1 MRIKEIQIEGF
12 RGINR
17 PIRLSLDRGMVVIS
31 GPNGA
36 GKTSIFQG
44 VEWCLFGK
52 LDLSGT
58 EFQREDAIV
67 NDFHLGEEARVILTL
82 DDGTVV
88 TRTRNKKARTS
99 FGGKRDSKLTV
110 ARGGKQLEDEEAQE
124 AVAELMALSA
134 DDFGAVVH
142 LRQETIRDFIQGT
155 PAQRSVTIDKMIGL
169 FHLRELISGL
179 DPKTIDKE
187 IAELE
192 KRMTSI
198 DQTMIQATI
207 LGRAAVRDQEEALEK
222 EGITCDHISDLGA
235 VSGLEAISSQLTD
248 LATSLH
254 VPVPALGTLAVDAG
268 RQVLAQAREAVEN
281 LAEQRFTEHSQLE
294 ERISGLTGLR
304 SDLERAAKD
313 LELLAGVDVEVLKA
327 QRGAAAARKRE
338 LEAKLPSLNARSSR
352 LVQLKHQIEAVE
364 SALEEVQSRLKSLGS
379 VQDAEAKLQ
388 ETRRDI
394 EEVAAAERAERP
406 LENLLPAAAEY
417 LDAARPE
424 RCPVC
429 QQAIRDLLGTI
440 LRLREEIQASKEAQR
455 IQQLES
461 RYRVLQANERQ
472 QEQIILD
479 IREAEKTLSLR
490 QKETA
495 NLRAQLEKITGRP
508 PTEPLGEFGTR
519 ELTATMNEIGCLQ
532 QQISESGITVTT
544 TEGQLRSL
552 EEKQSQLQYS
562 RQQAASAL
570 DIPVDTEDLIT
581 PLRESVQHCNERI
594 EDLQRLADAFPAL
607 NRAINRVERIL
618 DVLEARQ
625 RLSRL
630 EKEFPTAV
638 NEKEALQRAVTE
650 LNDLK
655 LALQDI
661 YQAAT
666 EHQRSIVDG
675 ALAALAP
682 AINARYSR
690 IIGHPEYAELQIQPE
705 EEKRGVYMYWIVA
718 RNTSGTHSTYVT
730 TRFST
735 SQRNVA
741 AVAIFLAMADYLP
754 HDLNVMMIDDPTQ
767 SMDPDHRKALA
778 QFFAEES
785 AKKQVIVATEDP
797 VFADTILQASAN
809 PLYCQLG
816 PWTSQ
821 GVTPFS

>member
-1 MRIKEIQIEGF
+1 MRITEIQIEGF

-17 PIRLSLDRGMVVIS
+17 PVTLPLDRGMVVIS

-36 GKTSIFQG
+36 GKTSVFQA

-67 NDFHLGEEARVILTL
+67 NDFHPGEEAQVILTL

-99 FGGKRDSKLTV
+99 FGAKHDSKLTV
-110 ARGGKQLEDEEAQE
+110 VRGGKQLEDEKAQE
-124 AVAELMALSA
+124 AIAKLMALGS
-134 DDFGAVVH
+134 DEFGAVVH

-169 FHLRELISGL
+169 FHLRELITGL

-192 KRMTSI
+192 KRMTDI

-207 LGRAAVRDQEEALEK
+207 LGRAAVKEQEEALEK
-222 EGITCDHISDLGA
+222 EGVTHGHISEEGAASDLE
-235 VSGLEAISSQLTD
+235 SISRQLTD

-254 VPVPALGTLAVDAG
+254 VPVPFLSPLSVDAG
-268 RQVLAQAREAVEN
+268 RQIVAQVREAVEN
-281 LAEQRFTEHSQLE
+281 LTEQRFTEHSQME
-294 ERISGLTGLR
+294 ESITRLTGLR

-313 LELLAGVDVEVLKA
+313 LELLAGVDVRALKT
-327 QRGAAAARKRE
+327 QRDAAAARKGE
-338 LEAKLPSLNARSSR
+338 LEAKLPTLNARSSR

-364 SALEEVQSRLKSLGS
+364 STLEEIQSRLKSLGS
-379 VQDAEAKLQ
+379 LEEAEAKLQ
-388 ETRRDI
+388 EIRGDI
-394 EEVAAAERAERP
+394 EKVASAEKAERP

-417 LDAARPE
+417 LAAAHPK
-424 RCPVC
+424 RCPIC
-429 QQAIRDLLGTI
+429 QQAIEDLPATI
-440 LRLREEIQASKEAQR
+440 LRLQQEIQDSKEAQR

-461 RYRVLQANERQ
+461 QYHVLQANERQ

-479 IREAEKTLSLR
+479 IREAEETLSLR
-490 QKETA
+490 QEETA
-495 NLRAQLEKITGRP
+495 RLRAELEKITGTP
-508 PTEPLGEFGTR
+508 PTEPLGEFVADK
-519 ELTATMNEIGCLQ
+519 LTAMMNEIDYLQ
-532 QQISESGITVTT
+532 QQISEAGITVTT
-544 TEGQLRSL
+544 TEGQLRNL

-562 RQQAASAL
+562 RQQVASAL
-570 DIPVDTEDLIT
+570 DMPVDTDDLIT
-581 PLRESVQHCNERI
+581 PLRESVQQCNERI
-594 EDLQRLADAFPAL
+594 EELKQLANAFPAL
-607 NRAINRVERIL
+607 NKAINRMERIL

-638 NEKEALQRAVTE
+638 KEKEALQRTVTE

-661 YQAAT
+661 YQAAVV
-666 EHQRSIVDG
+666 HQRSIVEG

-690 IIGHPEYAELQIQPE
+690 IISHPEYAELQIQPE
-705 EEKRGVYMYWIVA
+705 EEKKGVYRYWIVA
-718 RNTSGTHSTYVT
+718 RNTSRTHSTYIT

-741 AVAIFLAMADYLP
+741 AVAIFMAMADYLP
-754 HDLNVMMIDDPTQ
+754 HNLNVMMIDDPTQ
-767 SMDPDHRKALA
+767 SMDPDHIKAMA
-778 QFFAEES
+778 QFFAKES
-785 AKKQVIVATEDP
+785 AKKQVIIATEDP

-809 PLYCQLG
+809 PLHHPLG

-821 GVTPFS
+821 GITL

>member
-1 MRIKEIQIEGF
+1 MRITEIQIEGF

-17 PIRLSLDRGMVVIS
+17 PITLSLDRGMVVIS

-36 GKTSIFQG
+36 GKTSVFQA

-52 LDLSGT
+52 LDLSGI

-67 NDFHLGEEARVILTL
+67 NDFHPGEEARVILTL

-99 FGGKRDSKLTV
+99 FGAKHDSKLTV
-110 ARGGKQLEDEEAQE
+110 ARDRKQLEDEEAQE
-124 AVAELMALSA
+124 AIAKLMALGA
-134 DDFGAVVH
+134 DEFGAVVH

-169 FHLRELISGL
+169 FHLRELITGL

-192 KRMTSI
+192 KRMTGI

-207 LGRAAVRDQEEALEK
+207 LGRAAVKDQEEALEK
-222 EGITCDHISDLGA
+222 EGVTRGHISKAGA
-235 VSGLEAISSQLTD
+235 VSDLEVISSQLMD
-248 LATSLH
+248 LATRLH
-254 VPVPALGTLAVDAG
+254 VSVPSLGTLSVDTG
-268 RQVLAQAREAVEN
+268 RQVVAQAREAVEN

-294 ERISGLTGLR
+294 ESISRLTGLR

-313 LELLAGVDVEVLKA
+313 LESLAGVDVRALKT
-327 QRGAAAARKRE
+327 QHDAAAARKGE
-338 LEAKLPSLNARSSR
+338 FEAKLPTLNASSSR
-352 LVQLKHQIEAVE
+352 LAQLKHQIEAVQ
-364 SALEEVQSRLKSLGS
+364 SALKEIQSRLKSLGS
-379 VQDAEAKLQ
+379 VGEAEAKLQ
-388 ETRRDI
+388 ETRGDI
-394 EEVAAAERAERP
+394 EEVAAAEKAERP

-417 LDAARPE
+417 LDASRPE

-429 QQAIRDLLGTI
+429 QEAIRDLPATI

-461 RYRVLQANERQ
+461 RYRVLQANERR

-490 QKETA
+490 QEETA
-495 NLRAQLEKITGRP
+495 KLRAELEKITGRP
-508 PTEPLGEFGTR
+508 PTEPLGEFAAQ
-519 ELTATMNEIGCLQ
+519 ELTVIVNEIGCLQ
-532 QQISESGITVTT
+532 QQISEAGIIVTT

-562 RQQAASAL
+562 RQQVASAL
-570 DIPVDTEDLIT
+570 DMPVDTDDLIT
-581 PLRESVQHCNERI
+581 PLRESVQQCNERI
-594 EDLQRLADAFPAL
+594 EELKQLANAFPAL
-607 NRAINRVERIL
+607 NKANNRMERIL

-638 NEKEALQRAVTE
+638 KEKEALQRTVTE

-661 YQAAT
+661 YQAAV
-666 EHQRSIVDG
+666 EHQRSIVEG

-682 AINARYSR
+682 AINVRYSR
-690 IIGHPEYAELQIQPE
+690 IISHPEYAELQIQPE
-705 EEKRGVYMYWIVA
+705 EEKKGVYRYWIVA
-718 RNTSGTHSTYVT
+718 RNTSRTHSTYIT

-754 HDLNVMMIDDPTQ
+754 HNLNVMMIDDPTQ
-767 SMDPDHRKALA
+767 SLDPDHRKAMA

-785 AKKQVIVATEDP
+785 AKKQAIIATEDP
-797 VFADTILQASAN
+797 VFADAILQASAN
-809 PLYCQLG
+809 PLHHQLG

-821 GVTPFS
+821 GITL

>member
-12 RGINR
+12 RGINQ
-17 PIRLSLDRGMVVIS
+17 PITLSLDRGMVVIS

-36 GKTSIFQG
+36 GKTSVFQA

-67 NDFHLGEEARVILTL
+67 NDFHPGEEARVILTL

-99 FGGKRDSKLTV
+99 FGAKHDSKLTV

-124 AVAELMALSA
+124 EIAKLMALGA
-134 DDFGAVVH
+134 DEFGAVVH

-169 FHLRELISGL
+169 FHLRELITGL

-192 KRMTSI
+192 KRMTGI

-207 LGRAAVRDQEEALEK
+207 LGRAAVKDQEEALEK
-222 EGITCDHISDLGA
+222 EGVTRGHISEAGA
-235 VSGLEAISSQLTD
+235 VSDLEVISSQLMD
-248 LATSLH
+248 LATRLH
-254 VPVPALGTLAVDAG
+254 VSVPSLGTLSVDTG
-268 RQVLAQAREAVEN
+268 RQVVAQAREAVEN

-294 ERISGLTGLR
+294 ESISRLTGLR

-313 LELLAGVDVEVLKA
+313 LEALAGVDVRALKT
-327 QRGAAAARKRE
+327 QHDAAAARKGE
-338 LEAKLPSLNARSSR
+338 LEAKLPTLNASSSR
-352 LVQLKHQIEAVE
+352 LVQLKHQIEAVQ
-364 SALEEVQSRLKSLGS
+364 SALEEIQSRLKSLGS
-379 VQDAEAKLQ
+379 VGEAEAKLQ
-388 ETRRDI
+388 ETRGDI
-394 EEVAAAERAERP
+394 EEVAAAEKAERP

-429 QQAIRDLLGTI
+429 QQAIRDLPATI

-461 RYRVLQANERQ
+461 RYRVLQANERR

-490 QKETA
+490 QEETA
-495 NLRAQLEKITGRP
+495 KLRAELEKITGRP
-508 PTEPLGEFGTR
+508 PTEPLGEFAAQ
-519 ELTATMNEIGCLQ
+519 ELTVIVNEIDCLQ
-532 QQISESGITVTT
+532 QQISEAGIIVTT

-562 RQQAASAL
+562 RQQVASAL
-570 DIPVDTEDLIT
+570 DMPVDTDDLIT
-581 PLRESVQHCNERI
+581 PLRESVQQCNERI
-594 EDLQRLADAFPAL
+594 GELKQLANAFPAL
-607 NRAINRVERIL
+607 NKANNRMERIL

-638 NEKEALQRAVTE
+638 KEKEALQRTVTE

-661 YQAAT
+661 YQAAV
-666 EHQRSIVDG
+666 EHQRSIVEG

-682 AINARYSR
+682 AINVRYSR
-690 IIGHPEYAELQIQPE
+690 IISHPEYAELQIQPE
-705 EEKRGVYMYWIVA
+705 EEKKGVYRYWIVA
-718 RNTSGTHSTYVT
+718 RNTSRTHSTYIT

-754 HDLNVMMIDDPTQ
+754 HNLNVMMIDDPTQ
-767 SMDPDHRKALA
+767 SLDPDHRKAMA

-785 AKKQVIVATEDP
+785 AKKQAIIGTEDP
-797 VFADTILQASAN
+797 VFADAILQASAN
-809 PLYCQLG
+809 PLHHQLG

-821 GVTPFS
+821 GITL